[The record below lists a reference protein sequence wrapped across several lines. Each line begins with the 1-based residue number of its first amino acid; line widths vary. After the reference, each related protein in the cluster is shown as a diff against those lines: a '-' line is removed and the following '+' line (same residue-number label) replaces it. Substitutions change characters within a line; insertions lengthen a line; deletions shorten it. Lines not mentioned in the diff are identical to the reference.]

1 MDRIET
7 KFAAEGLDS
16 KTGEFAGYGAVFG
29 NVDTHGDVIEHGAF
43 ANSIR
48 EWTERKSMPIMKMM
62 HGSVA
67 NPFGG
72 SDLPIG
78 KWRVMRED
86 DRGLYMEGKL
96 SGMNTDRGKFHYSL
110 MEDDALNGLSIGYK
124 SRKSARGDGM
134 KIKRRLQDVKLVE
147 VSLVPEGSNSE
158 SVVTQF
164 KAWTNG
170 DMPSLPEFEKFL
182 REVGKFSRT
191 EAKAIAGNGLSHL
204 LQREAGDAPD
214 ELAEFYR
221 HLTA

>member
-1 MDRIET
+1 MDRFET
-7 KFAAEGLDS
+7 KFSAEGLDS

-29 NVDTHGDVIEHGAF
+29 NVDTHGDVIEPGAF
-43 ANSIR
+43 ANSIK

-62 HGSVA
+62 HGTVA

-78 KWRVMRED
+78 KWKAMRED

-124 SRKSARGDGM
+124 SRKSARGDGL
-134 KIKRRLQDVKLVE
+134 KVKRRLQDLKLFE
-147 VSLVPEGSNSE
+147 VSLVPEGSNADAI
-158 SVVTQF
+158 VTQF
-164 KAWTNG
+164 KSWTDG
-170 DMPSLPEFEKFL
+170 ELPSASEFEKFL
-182 REVGKFSRT
+182 REVGNFSRS
-191 EAKAIAGNGLSHL
+191 EAKAIAGNGITHL

-214 ELAEFYR
+214 EAAEFYR
-221 HLTA
+221 HLRA